1 MRIVLFSML
10 LIFSL
15 EAKSL
20 FSNSD
25 QADNS
30 VYIGS
35 LKDLVIATQKTR
47 GLTNSYLNGNTVA
60 MLLVYNNR
68 GDMKKAIGTMES
80 LPLAGDTVVNSRATT
95 ISQSLIK
102 LNNRA
107 FKQKPSDTFSQ
118 YTEQIEQILMLAQT
132 ISKRASK
139 DLNPFGQSASTIM
152 METMLPMTEYV
163 GQMRGFGSGLA
174 AKKSANKTELQK
186 IYVLS
191 NEIKNL
197 NTQLT
202 IEINQLVSTYTNEI
216 SSNLNVEVQN
226 INTKAIKYTSFAED
240 KFKNNPKQID
250 PNDYFDN
257 GTELIKQIIKVYN
270 IINKAILEDSK
281 GWI

>member
-1 MRIVLFSML
+1 MRIFLLSFF

-80 LPLAGDTVVNSRATT
+80 LPLAGDPVVNSRATT

-107 FKQKPSDTFSQ
+107 FKQKPSNTFSQ

-132 ISKRASK
+132 ISKRASG
-139 DLNPFGQSASTIM
+139 DLNPFGQSASIVM
-152 METMLPMTEYV
+152 METMLPMTEFV

-174 AKKSANKTELQK
+174 AKKSASKTEIQK
-186 IYVLS
+186 ILVLS

-197 NTQLT
+197 NQQL
-202 IEINQLVSTYTNEI
+202 IAQVNQLLAQYPQVIPATVGMDI
-216 SSNLNVEVQN
+216 QNVN
-226 INTKAIKYTSFAED
+226 MKAIKYTSFAED
-240 KFKNNPKQID
+240 KFKNSPKKIN
-250 PNDYFDN
+250 PNDYFDE
-257 GTELIKQIIKVYN
+257 GTGLIKQIIKAYN
-270 IINKAILEDSK
+270 IINEAILEDSK